1 MRLTERRTRT
11 VKLPRA
17 EADFLLARARHLID
31 VVPTLKRSVYSLTA
45 RGSVGFIDGPAAR
58 YSIGPKIPW
67 PNLRLL
73 LGLTTEVGTDTVEPE
88 GGLLAVLAQ
97 AFVERLEEVTRAGLV
112 AGYGEAQAVSPFL
125 RGKLRTAEQMRDAAG
140 HAFPDRFHIDEP
152 VFDLHTP
159 WNRVPKATATALLRH
174 DLPTALRHRIEAAVL
189 PLAVPDEP
197 ATEADFAATLAEP
210 RAAGYR
216 PLLAVCRLVL
226 HGLTAAEPLGTGIGT
241 GAFLLD
247 LGQAFERYLTVGIE
261 RALVPRPRW
270 RIDAQPAFAVGP
282 TELRPDILV
291 RKDGAPWAV
300 LDAKWKTATLDP
312 NDLHQIL
319 AYATLTGAARVG
331 LVYPGSSDNRTHFST
346 PDGRI
351 RVSVYR
357 LRVAG
362 TEEQLSRSA
371 KRLIRSV
378 RKS

>member
-1 MRLTERRTRT
+1 LTERRTRL

-17 EADFLLARARHLID
+17 EVDFLLVRARHLID
-31 VVPTLKRSVYSLTA
+31 VVPTLERRVYNLTA
-45 RGSVGFIDGPAAR
+45 RGAVGFIDGPTTR

-73 LGLTTEVGTDTVEPE
+73 LGLSAEGGIGAVEPE

-97 AFVERLEEVTRAGLV
+97 AFVERLEEVTRAGPV
-112 AGYGEAQAVSPFL
+112 AGYGERQAVSPFL
-125 RGKLRTAEQMRDAAG
+125 RGKLRTAEQMRDTATR
-140 HAFPDRFHIDEP
+140 AFPDRFHIDEP
-152 VFDLHTP
+152 VFELHTP
-159 WNRVPKATATALLRH
+159 WNRVPKATASALLRH
-174 DLPTALRHRIEAAVL
+174 NLPPTLRHRIEAAIL

-197 ATEADFAATLAEP
+197 ATEADFAAALAEP

-216 PLLAVCRLVL
+216 PLLEVCRLVL
-226 HGLTAAEPLGTGIGT
+226 HGLTAAEPLGTGT
-241 GAFLLD
+241 GAFLID
-247 LGQAFERYLTVGIE
+247 LGRAFERYLTVGIE
-261 RALVPRPRW
+261 RVVVPRPRW
-270 RIDAQPAFAVGP
+270 RIDAQPAFAIGP

-291 RKDGAPWAV
+291 RKDEAPWAV

-312 NDLHQIL
+312 NDLHQVL

-331 LVYPGSSDNRTHFST
+331 LVYPGSSDNRTHFYT

-357 LRVAG
+357 LRVVG
-362 TEEQLSRSA
+362 TEEQLFRSV

-378 RKS
+378 RKN